1 MQRTRGLTLLAR
13 AGAVL
18 DAASIPW
25 ALIGAAALAAHGVAR
40 ATADVDVLVTDVR
53 VLQRKFWA
61 ALSREGIEVELR
73 FGDVHDPLAGVVR
86 AHAPGARSID
96 VIVGRGGWQDAVLA
110 RAIAVD
116 LAEARVPVVGA
127 ADLVLLKLY
136 AGGPHDLD
144 DVRRLLATEAGR
156 SVHGDV
162 EARLPML
169 PAVCA
174 DLWLRVRSD

>member
-1 MQRTRGLTLLAR
+1 MQRTGGLTLLAR
-13 AGAVL
+13 VGAVL
-18 DAASIPW
+18 DAASVPW

-40 ATADVDVLVTDVR
+40 ATADVDLLVTDVR

-61 ALSREGIEVELR
+61 ALASEGIELELR
-73 FGDVHDPLAGVVR
+73 FGDGHDPLAGVVT
-86 AHAPGARSID
+86 AHASGARSID
-96 VIVGRGGWQDAVLA
+96 VVVGHGGWQDAVLA

-116 LAEARVPVVGA
+116 LAGARVPVVGA

-156 SVHGDV
+156 SIRGEV
-162 EARLPML
+162 EARLPTL
-169 PAVCA
+169 PAGCA
-174 DLWLRVRSD
+174 EDWLRVRSD